1 MFFRDEYAFLSNM
14 YESPVRFTKD
24 GIPYTFRCVES
35 AFQACKC
42 SSRMN
47 EFINLNGYDAKKLGR
62 RVELRPD
69 WEDIKVDLMKF
80 LLKLK
85 FNQNIILK
93 ARLANLKGDIVE
105 HNTWGDTFWGVCN
118 GVGENH
124 LGKLLMDLRDSYN
137 PFYCLVVGSRD
148 FNDYSL
154 MCEKLDFILKDKKYV
169 VIVSGGAKGAD
180 SLAERYAKEHGYEL
194 KVFEA
199 KWNDIEGLPESAIG
213 YRNGIP
219 YRKRA
224 GYERNEEM
232 HRFISVPSGH
242 ARVVVAFWNGSSKG
256 TAHNFELATK
266 YNNPIEVYTYT
277 ELPSGAL

>member
-14 YESPVRFTKD
+14 YESPVRFTRD

-42 SSRMN
+42 PSRMN

-69 WEDIKVDLMKF
+69 WEDIKVDLMRF

-85 FNQNIILK
+85 FNQNLIIKL
-93 ARLANLKGDIVE
+93 RLSELKGDIVE

-124 LGKLLMDLRDSYN
+124 LGKLLMDLRDFYN
-137 PFYCLVVGSRD
+137 PFYCLVVGSRG

-154 MCEKLDFILKDKKYV
+154 MCEKLDFLLKDKKYV

-180 SLAERYAKEHGYEL
+180 SLAERYAREHGHEL
-194 KVFEA
+194 KVFQA
-199 KWNDIEGLPESAIG
+199 NWDAYGKS
-213 YRNGIP
+213 
-219 YRKRA
+219 A
-224 GYERNEEM
+224 GYKRNEEM
-232 HRFISVPSGH
+232 HLFISVPSG
-242 ARVVVAFWNGSSKG
+242 RERIVVAFWDGSSKG

-266 YNNPIEVYTYT
+266 YNNPIEVYRY
-277 ELPSGAL
+277 